1 MRMLYLKRLSDNI
14 RVRTTIK
21 EIKYSKSEFKNWLF
35 DWSKTEKKGYKI
47 LVLYVEGDNR
57 IQGAISIKSNPQN
70 MTIEIDIAE
79 SAPFNSSY
87 NKKIKDKEYNGVGIC
102 LFAEVCKR
110 SLESEYD
117 GYVEFTAKSNLV
129 KYYMDNMRAIPIDAQ
144 RMYINT
150 SGARWLVEKYYGGVD
165 L

>member
-1 MRMLYLKRLSDNI
+1 MRA
-14 RVRTTIK
+14 VIK

-47 LVLYVEGDNR
+47 HALYVEEDNR
-57 IQGAISIKSNPQN
+57 IQGAISIRENPQN
-70 MTIEIDIAE
+70 MSIEIDIVE

-87 NKKIKDKEYNGVGIC
+87 NKKVKDKEYNEVGIC
-102 LFAEVCKR
+102 LFTEVCKR
-110 SLESEYD
+110 SFEIGYD
-117 GYVEFTAKSNLV
+117 GYVEFIAKSNLV

-150 SGARWLVEKYYGGVD
+150 SGAKWLIEKYYGGVD

>member
-1 MRMLYLKRLSDNI
+1 MLYLKRLSDNVK
-14 RVRTTIK
+14 VRAVIK
-21 EIKYSKSEFKNWLF
+21 EIKYSKNEFKKWLF

-47 LVLYVEGDNR
+47 LALYVEGDNR
-57 IQGAISIKSNPQN
+57 IQGAISIRENPQN
-70 MTIEIDIAE
+70 MSIEIDIVE

-87 NKKIKDKEYNGVGIC
+87 NKKVKDKEYNEVGIC
-102 LFAEVCKR
+102 LFTEVCKR
-110 SLESEYD
+110 SFENGYD
-117 GYVEFTAKSNLV
+117 GYVEFIAKSNLV

-150 SGARWLVEKYYGGVD
+150 SGAKWLIEKYYGGVD

>member
-1 MRMLYLKRLSDNI
+1 MLYLKRLSDNI
-14 RVRTTIK
+14 RVRATIK

-35 DWSKTEKKGYKI
+35 DWSKTEKKAYKI
-47 LVLYVEGDNR
+47 LALYVEGDNR
-57 IQGAISIKSNPQN
+57 IQGAISIRENPQN
-70 MTIEIDIAE
+70 RTIEIDIVE

-102 LFAEVCKR
+102 LFVEVCKR
-110 SLESEYD
+110 SFENGYD
-117 GYVEFTAKSNLV
+117 GYVEFTVKSNLV
-129 KYYMDNMRAIPIDAQ
+129 KYYMDNMRTIPIDAQ

-150 SGARWLVEKYYGGVD
+150 SGTKWLIEKYYGGVD

>member
-1 MRMLYLKRLSDNI
+1 MLYLKRLSDNI
-14 RVRTTIK
+14 KVRATIK
-21 EIKYSKSEFKNWLF
+21 EIKYSKSGFKNWLF
-35 DWSKTEKKGYKI
+35 DWSKTEKKAYKI
-47 LVLYVEGDNR
+47 LALYVEGDNR
-57 IQGAISIKSNPQN
+57 IQGAISIRENLQN
-70 MTIEIDIAE
+70 RTIEIDIVE
-79 SAPFNSSY
+79 STPFNSSY
-87 NKKIKDKEYNGVGIC
+87 NKKIKDKEYIGVAIC
-102 LFAEVCKR
+102 LFVEVCKR
-110 SLESEYD
+110 SFENGYD

>member
-1 MRMLYLKRLSDNI
+1 MRMLYLERLLDNVK
-14 RVRTTIK
+14 VRTIIK
-21 EIKYSKSEFKNWLF
+21 EIKYSKNEFKNWLF
-35 DWSKTEKKGYKI
+35 DWSKTEKKAYKI
-47 LVLYVEGDNR
+47 LALYVEGDNR
-57 IQGAISIKSNPQN
+57 IQGAISIRENPQN
-70 MTIEIDIAE
+70 RTIEIDIVE

-102 LFAEVCKR
+102 LFVEVCKR
-110 SLESEYD
+110 SFENGYD

-150 SGARWLVEKYYGGVD
+150 SGAKWLIEKYYGGVD

>member
-1 MRMLYLKRLSDNI
+1 MLYLKRLSDNI
-14 RVRTTIK
+14 KVRTIIK
-21 EIKYSKSEFKNWLF
+21 EIKYSKNEFKNWLF

-47 LVLYVEGDNR
+47 LALYVEGDNR
-57 IQGAISIKSNPQN
+57 IQGAISIRENLQN
-70 MTIEIDIAE
+70 RTIEIDIVE
-79 SAPFNSSY
+79 SVPFNSSY
-87 NKKIKDKEYNGVGIC
+87 NKKIKDKEYIGVAIC
-102 LFAEVCKR
+102 LFVEVCKR
-110 SLESEYD
+110 SFENGYD

-150 SGARWLVEKYYGGVD
+150 SGAKWLIEKYYGGVD

>member
-1 MRMLYLKRLSDNI
+1 MLYLKRLLDNVK
-14 RVRTTIK
+14 VRAVIK
-21 EIKYSKSEFKNWLF
+21 EIKYSKNEFKKWLF

-47 LVLYVEGDNR
+47 LALYVEGDNR
-57 IQGAISIKSNPQN
+57 IQGAISIRENPQN
-70 MTIEIDIAE
+70 RTIEIDIVE

-87 NKKIKDKEYNGVGIC
+87 NKKVKDKEYNEVGIC
-102 LFAEVCKR
+102 LFTEVCKR
-110 SLESEYD
+110 SFENGYD
-117 GYVEFTAKSNLV
+117 GYVEFIAKSNLV

-150 SGARWLVEKYYGGVD
+150 SGAKWLIEKYYGGVD

>member
-1 MRMLYLKRLSDNI
+1 MRMLCLERLLDNVK
-14 RVRTTIK
+14 VRTIIK
-21 EIKYSKSEFKNWLF
+21 EIKYSKNEFKNWLF
-35 DWSKTEKKGYKI
+35 DWSKTEKKAYKI

-57 IQGAISIKSNPQN
+57 IQGAISIRENPQN
-70 MTIEIDIAE
+70 RTIEIDIVE

-102 LFAEVCKR
+102 LFVEVCKR
-110 SLESEYD
+110 SFENGYD

-150 SGARWLVEKYYGGVD
+150 SGAKWLIEKYYGGVD

>member
-1 MRMLYLKRLSDNI
+1 MLYLKKLSDNVK
-14 RVRTTIK
+14 VRAVIK
-21 EIKYSKSEFKNWLF
+21 EIKYSKNEFKKWLF

-47 LVLYVEGDNR
+47 LALYVEGDNR
-57 IQGAISIKSNPQN
+57 IQGAISIRENPQN
-70 MTIEIDIAE
+70 MSIEIDIVE

-87 NKKIKDKEYNGVGIC
+87 NKKVKDKEYNEVGIC
-102 LFAEVCKR
+102 LFTEVCKR
-110 SLESEYD
+110 SFDLGYD
-117 GYVEFTAKSNLV
+117 GYVEFIAKSNLV

-150 SGARWLVEKYYGGVD
+150 SGAKWLIEKYYGGVD